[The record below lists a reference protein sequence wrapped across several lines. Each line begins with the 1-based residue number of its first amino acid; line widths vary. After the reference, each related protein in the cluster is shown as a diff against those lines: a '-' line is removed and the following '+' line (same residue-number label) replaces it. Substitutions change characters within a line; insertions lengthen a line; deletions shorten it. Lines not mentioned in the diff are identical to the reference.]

1 MFNYT
6 FKIKNHYE
14 LHIDEHSIKV
24 TKEDVR
30 DGVLVYSNNWSAHYV
45 NHNTGEE
52 IADFGFKRKKDAE
65 MFLLKEMDRRNLL

>member
-24 TKEDVR
+24 TKEKVEDDCVVF
-30 DGVLVYSNNWSAHYV
+30 GKYWSAFYYNSNN
-45 NHNTGEE
+45 GEE
-52 IADFGFKRKKDAE
+52 IKAYDFKTKKDAE
-65 MFLLKEMDRRNLL
+65 FFLVAELQKRNI